1 MRKSVDIS
9 VIPSPISLPSL
20 QLPSAYGDRII
31 LTRWWL
37 DENFGGL
44 PRLLALTT
52 AGTFVIYDISPPCS
66 VLEPLMPSYDPFA
79 TNIGTSVHGG
89 SGFLLQ
95 RCPVRNLYRLQI
107 IF

>member
-1 MRKSVDIS
+1 MCKFVDLSVVS
-9 VIPSPISLPSL
+9 APILLPSL
-20 QLPSAYGDRII
+20 WIPSASEERII
-31 LTRWWL
+31 LTWWWP

-95 RCPVRNLYRLQI
+95 RCPVRTLYRLQI